1 MEVLS
6 ATKPTPSPRAGG
18 RRRSGRRSGGL
29 ENRTPSV
36 DKPTNR
42 FGFKKRPAT
51 APAAPSGE
59 VQEGDPT
66 VTADG
71 KPWQPL
77 AGAPPAG
84 APAAEAAAEPATP
97 PSAGGASS
105 SSAPLQGGKWRQTNW
120 LGGAQAGLAPGAA
133 PGMRVLPPGANP
145 RLDALAEA
153 RRKPRIR
160 VAHRV
165 TADTTSAE
173 GLATTLAGATT
184 R

>member
-66 VTADG
+66 LTAD
-71 KPWQPL
+71 
-77 AGAPPAG
+77 
-84 APAAEAAAEPATP
+84 
-97 PSAGGASS
+97 
-105 SSAPLQGGKWRQTNW
+105 W
-120 LGGAQAGLAPGAA
+120 LF
-133 PGMRVLPPGANP
+133 
-145 RLDALAEA
+145 
-153 RRKPRIR
+153 
-160 VAHRV
+160 
-165 TADTTSAE
+165 
-173 GLATTLAGATT
+173 
-184 R
+184 